1 MFGPVIG
8 TIPFIGYV
16 FTVED
21 GTNVDDF
28 VALLKDN
35 ADLRWNICTEA
46 EEMTAE
52 KSGSRV
58 LFVMGP
64 LSFDEGETE

>member
-1 MFGPVIG
+1 MFSPMIG
-8 TIPFIGYV
+8 TIPFVGYI
-16 FTVED
+16 FEVED
-21 GTNVDDF
+21 GTDVDAF
-28 VALLKDN
+28 METLKDN
-35 ADLRWNICTEA
+35 ANLRWNICTEA